1 MLKCFPKSTK
11 ITCNGEGREAWTDKM
26 GSLGLSPSLI
36 GVAEILQFVSER
48 EEWAELMSQVL

>member
-1 MLKCFPKSTK
+1 
-11 ITCNGEGREAWTDKM
+11 M

-36 GVAEILQFVSER
+36 GVAEILQFVSVR